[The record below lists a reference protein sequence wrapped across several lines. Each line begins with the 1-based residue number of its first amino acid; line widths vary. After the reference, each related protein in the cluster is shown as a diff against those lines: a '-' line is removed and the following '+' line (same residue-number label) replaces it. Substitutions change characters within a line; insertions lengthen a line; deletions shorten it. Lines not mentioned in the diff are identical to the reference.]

1 MRKFILLAA
10 LCCATGSIFGQTD
23 PNQLKKEGND
33 ALNAKNYQVAFTK
46 YDAYLKQTNNSDSV
60 MAYNCGV
67 CADQIKKYA
76 DAVKYFDVAIQKNYN
91 VANAY
96 ARKAGALK
104 DLTKDAEMVETLE
117 AGLKIAPG
125 NKTME
130 KLYAIHYLKEGQK
143 FQKANDINKAEESY
157 KQVTTLSNKKWKTDA
172 LYSLGVLFYNNGAN
186 VLKKAAPLATSD
198 ADKYATE
205 KAAADA
211 DFKKASDYLKE
222 AVALSPDRAEIK
234 KMLGQVEEPEIIKA
248 YHNKEE
254 SHFLYEN
261 GSLLYLYSSF
271 YFLRNTIAVRAGI

>member
-67 CADQIKKYA
+67 CA
-76 DAVKYFDVAIQKNYN
+76 VAIQKNYN

-104 DLTKDAEMVETLE
+104 DLKKDAEMVETLE

-157 KQVTTLSNKKWKTDA
+157 KQLTTLSNKKWKTDA

-234 KMLGQVEEPEIIKA
+234 KMLGQVEE
-248 YHNKEE
+248 
-254 SHFLYEN
+254 
-261 GSLLYLYSSF
+261 SLK
-271 YFLRNTIAVRAGI
+271 

>member
-76 DAVKYFDVAIQKNYN
+76 DAVKYFDLAIQKNYN

-96 ARKAGALK
+96 ARKDGALK
-104 DLTKDAEMVETLE
+104 DLKKDAEMVETLE
-117 AGLKIAPG
+117 AGLKVAPG

-234 KMLGQVEEPEIIKA
+234 KMLEQVEE
-248 YHNKEE
+248 
-254 SHFLYEN
+254 
-261 GSLLYLYSSF
+261 SLK
-271 YFLRNTIAVRAGI
+271 

>member
-1 MRKFILLAA
+1 MRKFILLVAM
-10 LCCATGSIFGQTD
+10 CCATGSIFAQTD

-96 ARKAGALK
+96 ARKA
-104 DLTKDAEMVETLE
+104 

-130 KLYAIHYLKEGQK
+130 KLYAIQYLKEGQK
-143 FQKANDINKAEESY
+143 FQKANDIAKAEESY
-157 KQVTTLSNKKWKTDA
+157 KKVTTLSGKKWKTDA
-172 LYSLGVLFYNNGAN
+172 LYSLGVLFYNNGAT
-186 VLKKAAPLATSD
+186 VLKKAAPLANSD

-211 DFKKASDYLKE
+211 DFKKAADYLQE
-222 AVALSPDRAEIK
+222 AATLSPERAEIK
-234 KMLGQVEEPEIIKA
+234 KMLTQVQ
-248 YHNKEE
+248 E
-254 SHFLYEN
+254 SLN
-261 GSLLYLYSSF
+261 
-271 YFLRNTIAVRAGI
+271 

>member
-1 MRKFILLAA
+1 
-10 LCCATGSIFGQTD
+10 
-23 PNQLKKEGND
+23 
-33 ALNAKNYQVAFTK
+33 
-46 YDAYLKQTNNSDSV
+46 

-104 DLTKDAEMVETLE
+104 DLKKDAEMVETLE
-117 AGLKIAPG
+117 AGLKVAPG

-130 KLYAIHYLKEGQK
+130 KLYAIYYLKEGQK

-234 KMLGQVEEPEIIKA
+234 KMLGQVEE
-248 YHNKEE
+248 
-254 SHFLYEN
+254 
-261 GSLLYLYSSF
+261 SLK
-271 YFLRNTIAVRAGI
+271 

>member
-1 MRKFILLAA
+1 MRKFILLVAM
-10 LCCATGSIFGQTD
+10 CCATGSIFAQTD

-46 YDAYLKQTNNSDSV
+46 YD
-60 MAYNCGV
+60 GV

-104 DLTKDAEMVETLE
+104 DLKKNAEMVETLE

-143 FQKANDINKAEESY
+143 FQKANDIAKAEESY
-157 KQVTTLSNKKWKTDA
+157 KKVTTLSGKKWKTDA
-172 LYSLGVLFYNNGAN
+172 LYSLGVLFYNNGAT
-186 VLKKAAPLATSD
+186 VLKKAAPLANSD

-211 DFKKASDYLKE
+211 DFKKAADYLQE
-222 AVALSPDRAEIK
+222 AATLSPERAEIK
-234 KMLGQVEEPEIIKA
+234 KMLTQVQ
-248 YHNKEE
+248 E
-254 SHFLYEN
+254 SLN
-261 GSLLYLYSSF
+261 
-271 YFLRNTIAVRAGI
+271 

>member
-1 MRKFILLAA
+1 MRKFILLVAM
-10 LCCATGSIFGQTD
+10 CCTTGSIFAQTD

-76 DAVKYFDVAIQKNYN
+76 DAVKYFDIAIQKNYN

-104 DLTKDAEMVETLE
+104 DLKKDAEMVETLK

-130 KLYAIHYLKEGQK
+130 KLYAIYYLKEGQK
-143 FQKANDINKAEESY
+143 FQKANNIAKAEESY
-157 KQVTTLSNKKWKTDA
+157 KQVTTTLSGKKWKTDA
-172 LYSLGVLFYNNGAN
+172 LYSLGVLFYNNGAT
-186 VLKKAAPLATSD
+186 VLKKAAPLANSD
-198 ADKYATE
+198 TEKYAIE

-211 DFKKASDYLKE
+211 DFKKASDYLQE
-222 AVALSPDRAEIK
+222 AVALSPERAEIK
-234 KMLGQVEEPEIIKA
+234 KMLTQVQ
-248 YHNKEE
+248 E
-254 SHFLYEN
+254 SLN
-261 GSLLYLYSSF
+261 
-271 YFLRNTIAVRAGI
+271 

>member
-1 MRKFILLAA
+1 MRKFILLVAM
-10 LCCATGSIFGQTD
+10 CCATGSIFAQTD

-104 DLTKDAEMVETLE
+104 DLKKDAEMVETLE
-117 AGLKIAPG
+117 AGLKIAPD

-143 FQKANDINKAEESY
+143 FQKANDIAKAEESY
-157 KQVTTLSNKKWKTDA
+157 KQVTTLSGKKWKTDA
-172 LYSLGVLFYNNGAN
+172 LYSLGVLFYNNGAT
-186 VLKKAAPLATSD
+186 VLKKAAPLANSD

-211 DFKKASDYLKE
+211 DFKKAADYLQE
-222 AVALSPDRAEIK
+222 ATTLSPERAEIK
-234 KMLGQVEEPEIIKA
+234 KMLTQVQ
-248 YHNKEE
+248 E
-254 SHFLYEN
+254 SLN
-261 GSLLYLYSSF
+261 
-271 YFLRNTIAVRAGI
+271 